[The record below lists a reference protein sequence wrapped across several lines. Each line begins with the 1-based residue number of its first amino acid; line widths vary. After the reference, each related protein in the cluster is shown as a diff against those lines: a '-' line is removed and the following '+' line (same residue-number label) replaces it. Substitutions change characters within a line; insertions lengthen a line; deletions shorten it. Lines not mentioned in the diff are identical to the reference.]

1 MKAVADLRLS
11 LTKHRHYAGFVSNII
26 KIQHCFC
33 WVGYASYLVFVLC
46 LLFINWQHD
55 LINIWRMTQIISY
68 SLLKRED
75 SYFCIYGKN
84 QFVFYSWKSSQRQI
98 FLFKYT
104 PYL

>member
-11 LTKHRHYAGFVSNII
+11 LTKHRHYAGFVSIII
-26 KIQHCFC
+26 KIEHCFC
-33 WVGYASYLVFVLC
+33 WVGHKSFLFFILC

-68 SLLKRED
+68 PLLKRED

-84 QFVFYSWKSSQRQI
+84 
-98 FLFKYT
+98 
-104 PYL
+104 